1 MYRPRP
7 HLPPG
12 SFRPPSEPSSG
23 SIPNPECVTLKVT
36 NRDPSAAL
44 SLDCLHQGDR
54 CFWATCEPSVLEA
67 GQSLDVPLHFAP
79 RDARQY
85 AFGVPFLV
93 NGSYTV
99 KLLVVGEGCPARL
112 ELANL
117 AQKHLTFGMVPEG
130 QQVAKQVRVR
140 EKERKR
146 ARGCVHPR
154 SENACSPQRLWHTPE
169 NPCLNTQNQCR
180 TPGNTYRTLQNHRC
194 TSQGHCR
201 GLIRNCLRL
210 KTDSDLLSPP
220 SE

>member
-1 MYRPRP
+1 MMNTVSKCRFPQPARFSP
-7 HLPPG
+7 
-12 SFRPPSEPSSG
+12 G
-23 SIPNPECVTLKVT
+23 SIPNPECETLTVT

-44 SLDCLHQGDR
+44 SLDCIHQGDR

-67 GQSLDVPLHFAP
+67 RQSMDVPLFFAP

-130 QQVAKQVRVR
+130 QQVAKQVCRVNQTL
-140 EKERKR
+140 
-146 ARGCVHPR
+146 RG
-154 SENACSPQRLWHTPE
+154 
-169 NPCLNTQNQCR
+169 
-180 TPGNTYRTLQNHRC
+180 
-194 TSQGHCR
+194 
-201 GLIRNCLRL
+201 
-210 KTDSDLLSPP
+210 
-220 SE
+220 

>member
-1 MYRPRP
+1 M
-7 HLPPG
+7 
-12 SFRPPSEPSSG
+12 
-23 SIPNPECVTLKVT
+23 T

-54 CFWATCEPSVLEA
+54 CFWVTSEPSVLEA
-67 GQSLDVPLHFAP
+67 GQSIDVPLHFAP

-130 QQVAKQVRVR
+130 QQVAKQVWKAGESSGGGFFLLRTGSFIGHGPGFPCGTQKG
-140 EKERKR
+140 KE
-146 ARGCVHPR
+146 GVHV
-154 SENACSPQRLWHTPE
+154 
-169 NPCLNTQNQCR
+169 
-180 TPGNTYRTLQNHRC
+180 
-194 TSQGHCR
+194 
-201 GLIRNCLRL
+201 
-210 KTDSDLLSPP
+210 
-220 SE
+220 

>member
-1 MYRPRP
+1 M
-7 HLPPG
+7 
-12 SFRPPSEPSSG
+12 
-23 SIPNPECVTLKVT
+23 T

-99 KLLVVGEGCPARL
+99 KLLLVGEGCPARL

-130 QQVAKQVRVR
+130 QQVAKQVCVCVCPR
-140 EKERKR
+140 EREGERER
-146 ARGCVHPR
+146 
-154 SENACSPQRLWHTPE
+154 
-169 NPCLNTQNQCR
+169 
-180 TPGNTYRTLQNHRC
+180 
-194 TSQGHCR
+194 
-201 GLIRNCLRL
+201 
-210 KTDSDLLSPP
+210 
-220 SE
+220 